1 MESHEVTGIRQGYHV
16 VCYLHQLINGTKKSD
31 TSIVSSVLHWASSGL
46 WSAKSW
52 YLTCKQLRLTTPP
65 VQRCSSLARQ
75 CEWQPLS
82 CAGRHG
88 SPWQEHWERTSVDG
102 SALPP
107 SWGTKVR
114 PCILV
119 TSLPSLLK
127 NTKLHKLHQPSSKWV
142 YLNENNPYLSSSCQT
157 FSLQSGCP
165 SPGKSRS
172 LICIRELCQ
181 LPPSASSAL
190 IPYYCPVWEA
200 FHSAGSQAPHWWPGP
215 LKTPKPCAEIQCH
228 GGDAPPP
235 HLVMMF
241 DAKIAVVAG
250 GAYRILG
257 ETVLF
262 GIWFYSVSRMQ
273 THVLGRAG
281 TWWTADPVL
290 SWHSCPQSLGRG
302 SLCPT
307 CTHSSPEWV
316 SFLGTIQTLKPRL
329 FPWPCLAS
337 SSSLPIHI
345 WTLALHLAG
354 ASLFLYTRGRN
365 RICAAKDSFLSLY
378 QDWTYIGVNIPYY
391 LPKAINKYN

>member
-1 MESHEVTGIRQGYHV
+1 MESHEVTGITQGYHV

-181 LPPSASSAL
+181 LPPS
-190 IPYYCPVWEA
+190 
-200 FHSAGSQAPHWWPGP
+200 
-215 LKTPKPCAEIQCH
+215 
-228 GGDAPPP
+228 
-235 HLVMMF
+235 
-241 DAKIAVVAG
+241 
-250 GAYRILG
+250 
-257 ETVLF
+257 
-262 GIWFYSVSRMQ
+262 
-273 THVLGRAG
+273 
-281 TWWTADPVL
+281 
-290 SWHSCPQSLGRG
+290 
-302 SLCPT
+302 
-307 CTHSSPEWV
+307 
-316 SFLGTIQTLKPRL
+316 SFLGSHSLL
-329 FPWPCLAS
+329 LPCLGSISFCWVPGA
-337 SSSLPIHI
+337 
-345 WTLALHLAG
+345 TLMAWSPQDAK
-354 ASLFLYTRGRN
+354 AMCWDSVPWRGRPTSPSRDDVWCQN
-365 RICAAKDSFLSLY
+365 CCGCWWSL
-378 QDWTYIGVNIPYY
+378 QNPWWNSTFWY
-391 LPKAINKYN
+391 LVLLCV

>member
-181 LPPSASSAL
+181 LPPS
-190 IPYYCPVWEA
+190 
-200 FHSAGSQAPHWWPGP
+200 
-215 LKTPKPCAEIQCH
+215 
-228 GGDAPPP
+228 
-235 HLVMMF
+235 
-241 DAKIAVVAG
+241 
-250 GAYRILG
+250 
-257 ETVLF
+257 
-262 GIWFYSVSRMQ
+262 
-273 THVLGRAG
+273 
-281 TWWTADPVL
+281 
-290 SWHSCPQSLGRG
+290 
-302 SLCPT
+302 
-307 CTHSSPEWV
+307 
-316 SFLGTIQTLKPRL
+316 SFLGSHSLLLPCLGSISFCWVPGHTDGLVPSRRQSHVLRFSAMAGTPHLPISWWCLMPKLLWLLVELTESLVKQYFLISGFTLCLGCRHMSLAGLGHDEQQTL
-329 FPWPCLAS
+329 
-337 SSSLPIHI
+337 
-345 WTLALHLAG
+345 
-354 ASLFLYTRGRN
+354 Y
-365 RICAAKDSFLSLY
+365 
-378 QDWTYIGVNIPYY
+378 
-391 LPKAINKYN
+391 